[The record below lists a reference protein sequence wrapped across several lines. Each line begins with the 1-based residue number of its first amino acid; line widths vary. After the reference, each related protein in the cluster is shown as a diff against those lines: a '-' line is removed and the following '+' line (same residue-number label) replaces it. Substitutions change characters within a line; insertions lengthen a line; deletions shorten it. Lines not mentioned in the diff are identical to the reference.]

1 MKQLT
6 ETKTRFLRHLVLLV
20 AVSFVAVSGFAQHS
34 PRHYILYVGTY
45 TTGESKGIYAYRY
58 DAETGKLQAIG
69 LAAAT
74 ENPSFLAVDA
84 KNEHLYAVN
93 ETGNYKGQS
102 SGGVTAFSIDRK
114 TAKLSQLDQV
124 ASDGADPCYISL
136 DRSGKY
142 LLVANYTGGT
152 VAVLPILADGR
163 LGEASSVLHDEGPLG
178 PNHDRQEKPHAH
190 WIQATARNR
199 FVYVSDLGLDRV
211 LIYKFDSTKGTLSRG
226 ESSGTDKDFFSAKLA
241 PGTGPRHVAFSPDGK
256 FMYVLGE
263 MDATVTVFA
272 NDDKETYRS
281 IQKISSLPANFFGE
295 NTAAEIAIQPDG
307 KFLYTSNRGADS
319 IAEFSIDQ
327 QSGKLTLVSQM
338 STFGKEP
345 RHFTIDPT
353 GKRLLVAN
361 QNSNNIVEYT
371 IDEST
376 GKLSKIGDEV
386 SVPSPVCLVFVATE

>member
-1 MKQLT
+1 MT
-6 ETKTRFLRHLVLLV
+6 TKRLFRTFVLSLVSLLW
-20 AVSFVAVSGFAQHS
+20 AASAIAQNSAKHS
-34 PRHYILYVGTY
+34 ILYVGTY
-45 TTGESKGIYAYRY
+45 TDGGSKGIYAYRY
-58 DAETGKLQAIG
+58 DADTGKLQSLG

-84 KNEHLYAVN
+84 KSEHLYAVN
-93 ETGNYKGQS
+93 ETGNYKGKS
-102 SGGVTAFSIDRK
+102 TGAVTAFSMDRK

-124 ASDGADPCYISL
+124 ASGGADPCYISF

-163 LGEASSVLHDEGPLG
+163 LGEATSVLADEGTLG
-178 PNHDRQEKPHAH
+178 PNKERQEKPHAH

-211 LIYKFDSTKGTLSRG
+211 LIYKFDATKGTLSRG
-226 ESSGTDKDFFSAKLA
+226 ASSGAEKDFFSAQLA
-241 PGTGPRHVAFSPDGK
+241 PGTGPRHVAFSADGK

-263 MDATVTVFA
+263 MEATVTVFA
-272 NDDKETYRS
+272 NDDNETYRS
-281 IQKISSLPANFFGE
+281 IQKISSLPANFSGE
-295 NTAAEIAIQPDG
+295 NTAAEIAIHPNG

-319 IAEFSIDQ
+319 IAEFAIDRH
-327 QSGKLTLVSQM
+327 SGKITLVAQI

-371 IDEST
+371 IDENT

-386 SVPSPVCLVFVATE
+386 SVPSPVCLVFVPAE

>member
-1 MKQLT
+1 MKHT
-6 ETKTRFLRHLVLLV
+6 TKKWFRAFLLSAASLVWV
-20 AVSFVAVSGFAQHS
+20 VSVLAQNS
-34 PRHYILYVGTY
+34 AKHYILYVGTY

-58 DAETGKLQAIG
+58 DTASGKLQPLG

-74 ENPSFLAVDA
+74 DNPSFLAVDA
-84 KNEHLYAVN
+84 NHEHLYAVN
-93 ETGNYKGQS
+93 ETGNFKDT
-102 SGGVTAFSIDRK
+102 SGGVTAFAIDRK
-114 TAKLSQLDQV
+114 TAKLSQLNEV
-124 ASDGADPCYISL
+124 ASGGADPCYISL
-136 DRSGKY
+136 DRSGRY

-152 VAVLPILADGR
+152 VAVLPIVANGR
-163 LGEASSVLHDEGPLG
+163 LGEATSVVADEGTLG
-178 PNHDRQEKPHAH
+178 PNKERQEKPHAH

-211 LIYKFDSTKGTLSRG
+211 LIYKFDESKGTLSRG
-226 ESSGTDKDFFSAKLA
+226 ESHGTDKDFFSAKLA
-241 PGTGPRHVAFSPDGK
+241 PGTGPRHVAFSADGK

-272 NDDKETYRS
+272 NDDKEMYRS
-281 IQKISSLPANFFGE
+281 IQKIPSLPANFSGE
-295 NTAAEIAIQPDG
+295 NTAAEIAIHPNG
-307 KFLYTSNRGADS
+307 KFLYTSNRGADD

-327 QSGKLTLVSQM
+327 HSGKLTLVARV

-361 QNSNNIVEYT
+361 QNSNNIVEYA

-376 GKLSKIGDEV
+376 GMLSKMGNEV
-386 SVPSPVCLVFVATE
+386 SVPSPVCLVFLPED